1 MEGPDDLS
9 EGELEVTMAPTAV
22 TSVLFGL
29 GTVSVPILHVKGGD
43 TTSIAKG
50 ENTTDLYSIWAQQDL
65 KSRGQ
70 RSLFTALLD
79 WLRKDSD
86 LELTCQ
92 RSLFTA
98 LLHC

>member
-29 GTVSVPILHVKGGD
+29 GTVPILHVKGGD
-43 TTSIAKG
+43 TTDITTG
-50 ENTTDLYSIWAQQDL
+50 EKTMDLYSIWAQQDL

>member
-43 TTSIAKG
+43 TTDITTG
-50 ENTTDLYSIWAQQDL
+50 EKTTDIVSGPNKI
-65 KSRGQ
+65 
-70 RSLFTALLD
+70 
-79 WLRKDSD
+79 
-86 LELTCQ
+86 
-92 RSLFTA
+92 
-98 LLHC
+98 